1 MLLVFFALGLVGLLL
16 LVMVDGG
23 GHGNG
28 GGTLERLASTVPTTM
43 FNLIQSSKALGID
56 LTGLLGK
63 LGVKE
68 DPESGGGRTDK
79 R

>member
-1 MLLVFFALGLVGLLL
+1 
-16 LVMVDGG
+16 VDSGG

-28 GGTLERLASTVPTTM
+28 GGTLDRLASTVPTTM
-43 FNLIQSSKALGID
+43 FNLLQSSKALGID

-68 DPESGGGRTDK
+68 ETEGGQADK